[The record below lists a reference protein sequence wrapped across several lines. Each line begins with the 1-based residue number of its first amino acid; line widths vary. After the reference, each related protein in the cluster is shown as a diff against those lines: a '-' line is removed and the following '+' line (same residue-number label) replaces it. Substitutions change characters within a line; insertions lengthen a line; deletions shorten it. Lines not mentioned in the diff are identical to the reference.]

1 MSVTL
6 IMTWDIKENLE
17 QDYFEFVVREWV
29 PATSRLGLQPVA
41 AWLTSWRIDDTVPL
55 MRAEAIAEDEET
67 MRDILRSGE
76 WQEILEQLLEY
87 VENYKH
93 KVVETT
99 GDFRL

>member
-17 QDYFEFVVREWV
+17 QEYFEFVVREWV

-41 AWLTSWRIDDTVPL
+41 AWLTAWRIDDTVPL
-55 MRAEAIAEDEET
+55 MRAEATAEDEET
-67 MRDILRSGE
+67 MHDILRSGE
-76 WQEILEQLLEY
+76 WHDILSQLLEY
-87 VENYKH
+87 VDNYRH